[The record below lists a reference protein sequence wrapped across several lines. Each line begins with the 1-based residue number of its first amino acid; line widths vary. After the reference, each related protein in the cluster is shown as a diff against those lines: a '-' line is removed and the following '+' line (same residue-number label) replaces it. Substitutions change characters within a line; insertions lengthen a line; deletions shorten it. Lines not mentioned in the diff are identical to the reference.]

1 MSRTLRTTRA
11 KVSAS
16 SRRVTREEEFIPPTP
31 TPKKRTLG
39 NLSIEETDILRSLRF
54 VDGTPLLTLSTT
66 YELLAMIKEVGFAE
80 TLAFINSTTWDDSKS
95 LILALPNLH
104 SAREQ
109 VRREM
114 LVSQEKL
121 EASTG
126 VHRCPYCQSMRTTTV
141 EKQIRSCD
149 EPTTQIVT
157 CQDCGR
163 QKRYG

>member
-11 KVSAS
+11 KVSVT
-16 SRRVTREEEFIPPTP
+16 SRSRVAEEEFIPPTP

-66 YELLAMIKEVGFAE
+66 YEILALIKEVGFAE
-80 TLAFINSTTWDDSKS
+80 TLAFINSSIWDDGKS

-104 SAREQ
+104 QAREQ

-126 VHRCPYCQSMRTTTV
+126 VHKCPYCQSMRTTTV

-163 QKRYG
+163 TKRYG